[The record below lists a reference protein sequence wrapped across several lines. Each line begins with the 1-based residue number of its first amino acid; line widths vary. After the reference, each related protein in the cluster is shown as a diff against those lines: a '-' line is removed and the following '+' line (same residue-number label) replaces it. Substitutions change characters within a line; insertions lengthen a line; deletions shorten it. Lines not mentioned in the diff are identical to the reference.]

1 MLSSLKFRFVHRPVI
16 VTFLLLAAWGAA
28 PAATAGSNAS
38 SSGTWPRLQV
48 HSTTLDNG
56 LEVLVLERPGSP
68 TVACYLHFRVGTAD
82 EGPATLGLS
91 HMLEHLLFKGSRH
104 LNTRD
109 YRKEADIM
117 EEIDRVGVALD
128 RARGEG
134 AEEEKI
140 RALQAELEELKK
152 SQHQLLIKDE
162 FESLL
167 LRAGADTVN
176 GTTWADATNYFST
189 LPANQLELWLAAMA
203 DQMGHAVLR
212 EFYQERDV
220 VMEERRLRLEDD
232 PQGVLIEALTST
244 AFIAHPYRNSDWM
257 SVLKRLTREDAQRHY
272 ETYYGANNAV
282 LALVGDVRFE
292 EVLPLIKKYMG
303 RLPKRPAPPEIHIE
317 EPVQRGERRVQVY
330 FDAEPA
336 LAIAYHVP
344 GLTHEDEPA
353 LALLSALLGGHGT
366 AGLFE
371 SAALEYPE
379 ATRWSRLYRRLIEKQ
394 GLAQEILMGGHPG
407 DRYARLLVLL
417 VQPRAPHDLADL
429 ERGVLDQLDEL
440 KRRRVSPEELDRA
453 RRNLIALYL
462 RILERNMGAAW
473 MIGYTQGVSNDW
485 RTLERYIDALGTV
498 EPTDV
503 QRVARTY
510 LREHNRTVVWRSAAP
525 DRDEDEL
532 LGGGETAALQ
542 GKGSR

>member
-1 MLSSLKFRFVHRPVI
+1 MPSPLRFRLVRRPVI
-16 VTFLLLAAWGAA
+16 FAFLLLAAWGAA
-28 PAATAGSNAS
+28 PVTTAASNATP
-38 SSGTWPRLQV
+38 SGTWPRLPV
-48 HSTTLDNG
+48 HGTKLDNG

-68 TVACYLHFRVGTAD
+68 TVACYLHFRVGTVD
-82 EGPATLGLS
+82 EGPTTLGLS

-109 YRKEADIM
+109 YRKEAEIM
-117 EEIDRVGVALD
+117 KEIDHVGVALD
-128 RARGEG
+128 RARGDG
-134 AEEEKI
+134 GGEEQI
-140 RALQAELEELKK
+140 RTLETKLEELKK
-152 SQHQLLIKDE
+152 SQHDLLIKDE

-189 LPANQLELWLAAMA
+189 LPANQVELWLAAMA
-203 DQMGHAVLR
+203 DQMGNAVLR

-244 AFIAHPYRNSDWM
+244 SFIAHPYRNSDWM
-257 SVLKRLTREDAQRHY
+257 SVLKRLTRKDAQRHY

-282 LALVGDVRFE
+282 LSLVGDVRFE

-303 RLPKRPAPPEIHIE
+303 RLPKRAAPPEVRIK
-317 EPVQRGERRVQVY
+317 EPPQRGERRVQVY

-336 LAIAYHVP
+336 LGIAYHVP

-353 LALLSALLGGHGT
+353 LALLSSLLGGHGT

-371 SAALEYPE
+371 SASLEYPE
-379 ATRWSRLYRRLIEKQ
+379 ATRWSRLYRRLIEEQ
-394 GLAQEILMGGHPG
+394 GLAQQILVGGHPG

-417 VQPRAPHDLADL
+417 AQPRAPHDLADL
-429 ERGVLDQLDEL
+429 EGGLLDQFDEL
-440 KRRRVSPEELDRA
+440 RRRRVSPEELGRA

-462 RILERNMGAAW
+462 RIFERNMGAAW
-473 MIGYTQGVSNDW
+473 MIGYTQGVSKDW
-485 RTLERYIDALGTV
+485 RTLERYIDALRKV
-498 EPTDV
+498 QPEDV

-525 DRDEDEL
+525 DMGENEPHS
-532 LGGGETAALQ
+532 GGETAALE